1 MAVDVSPLLTF
12 NPENVGIP
20 EFAETFLFTS
30 ITLSSTVNV
39 DVLIVV
45 VVPSTVKSPCTLT
58 PASVIVISVFPST
71 VTVTDP
77 SPESATVTLVLFCV
91 MAVDDIPD
99 ISLSTYALIDCCVA
113 NLVLLF
119 DAMLSSSLIP
129 VTVAPSPAI
138 LIEVAASNAPVMSTA
153 SAIVTLVESDESRVV
168 PLILNELNNKSPV
181 PLGCIESSAFDPLD
195 AITLVVIAPTVA
207 VPRTVGAEIVGLVKV
222 LLVIVCVPESLYALV
237 TTSPSPDGADVL
249 RPVIVLAEADNVISP
264 HSRPL
269 LTLKLRVVMVHSPT

>member
-1 MAVDVSPLLTF
+1 LARISTSEKSDCGELSPCERSAVKAPPALPCVVVPSSANDSSHTQNRSCSVADDVSPLFTF
-12 NPENVGIP
+12 KPENVGIP

-58 PASVIVISVFPST
+58 PASVIVISVLPST

-77 SPESATVTLVLFCV
+77 SPVSATVTFVLFCEI
-91 MAVDDIPD
+91 AVDEIPD

-138 LIEVAASNAPVMSTA
+138 TSDVPADKAPVISTA
-153 SAIVTLVESDESRVV
+153 SAIVTLVESDESSVV
-168 PLILNELNNKSPV
+168 PLTLKELSNRSPV

-207 VPRTVGAEIVGLVKV
+207 VP
-222 LLVIVCVPESLYALV
+222 
-237 TTSPSPDGADVL
+237 
-249 RPVIVLAEADNVISP
+249 
-264 HSRPL
+264 
-269 LTLKLRVVMVHSPT
+269 